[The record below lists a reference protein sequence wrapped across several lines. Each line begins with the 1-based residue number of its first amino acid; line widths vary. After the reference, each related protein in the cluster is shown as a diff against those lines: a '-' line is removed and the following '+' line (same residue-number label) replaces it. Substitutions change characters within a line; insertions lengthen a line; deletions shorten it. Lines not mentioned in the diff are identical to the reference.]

1 MHLAG
6 MQEDG
11 EPIPAPHT
19 IAEYIIAA

>member
-11 EPIPAPHT
+11 EPIPAPRT